1 MENKEQENETKALVK
16 IKVIMTFRDKFDK
29 SVLYEP
35 GTELEFEPNRAE
47 DVVSRNLAEYIDPL
61 G

>member
-1 MENKEQENETKALVK
+1 MEEKQTAK
-16 IKVIMTFRDKFDK
+16 IKVLQPFRDKFDK

-35 GTELEFEPNRAE
+35 GKELEFEPSRAE
-47 DVVSRNLAEYIDPL
+47 DVVNRELAEYVEPL

>member
-1 MENKEQENETKALVK
+1 MEEKQTVK
-16 IKVIMTFRDKFDK
+16 IKVLQPFRDKFDK

-35 GTELEFEPNRAE
+35 GKELEFEASRAE
-47 DVVSRNLAEYIDPL
+47 DVVDRELAEYVEPL